1 MPKVR
6 LNTNHGTI
14 VLELDAKK
22 APRTVENFLQYA
34 RDGFYN
40 GTLFHRVIDGFMIQG
55 GGMEPGMIEKPT
67 RAPIKNE
74 ADNGLGNVRGS
85 IAMARTPDPDSAT
98 AQFFINV
105 SDNEFLNFRAPTP
118 DGWGYTVFG
127 QVVEGMDVVDR
138 IKGVKTT
145 TRGHHQDVPEEDV
158 VIESVDVEE

>member
-40 GTLFHRVIDGFMIQG
+40 GDADR
-55 GGMEPGMIEKPT
+55 
-67 RAPIKNE
+67 RA
-74 ADNGLGNVRGS
+74 LGSV
-85 IAMARTPDPDSAT
+85 A